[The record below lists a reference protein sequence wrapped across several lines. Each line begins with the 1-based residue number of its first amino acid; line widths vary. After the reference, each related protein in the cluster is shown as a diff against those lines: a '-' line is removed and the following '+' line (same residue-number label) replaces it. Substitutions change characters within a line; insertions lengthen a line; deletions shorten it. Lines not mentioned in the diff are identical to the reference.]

1 MKKMGDLQKA
11 IPTAE
16 VDSNGAFNFD
26 ARELIT
32 KQVESGKFT
41 ATSASQRQWN
51 NELFFNDFKADFV
64 TSAFL
69 MELPKIEV
77 EGQPGEYYT
86 KDQIK
91 VLDSSGDAFY
101 DVIKGKSSEYLRKEF
116 EKHWTD
122 IFNWLIDNYYS
133 KNRELPDYEANAKI
147 LKGEFGKGNLFLWN
161 TATWDMSGAAK
172 EFKPHG
178 SLTDGNGNVEL
189 KYGQAIKWN
198 QENESNPL
206 MMIGGLGTYQLAK
219 HKEISMAFLQYL
231 ARKESSYTWMKNSR
245 GMMFDSSSFE
255 TIETE
260 LDAIVN
266 DESLTED
273 QKIKNLK
280 NSLIQLMLTNP
291 ILTLNMLN
299 IELAE
304 WNKQS
309 LMLNKE
315 QLFLHIQHEQVF

>member
-1 MKKMGDLQKA
+1 
-11 IPTAE
+11 
-16 VDSNGAFNFD
+16 
-26 ARELIT
+26 
-32 KQVESGKFT
+32 
-41 ATSASQRQWN
+41 
-51 NELFFNDFKADFV
+51 
-64 TSAFL
+64 

-273 QKIKNLK
+273 QKNQKLK
-280 NSLIQLMLTNP
+280 EFFDPIDVDKPYIDTEYVEYWVSGMKQAIINAEQGTIIPSYPAWTSFLGEFSSAISALYAATKTNKLDDFKATNVKSYVERWVKALDP
-291 ILTLNMLN
+291 KSSSG
-299 IELAE
+299 
-304 WNKQS
+304 WNDEYQ
-309 LMLNKE
+309 
-315 QLFLHIQHEQVF
+315 